1 MLVLV
6 LDIGIF
12 IYVLVCFDHQANHTE
27 AEIKMMRKNLILW
40 VVMLL
45 MVASAAIGSAEVEWE
60 ILNTLK
66 LDAPPLD
73 VAISPDGKTV
83 FVLTHEGNI
92 HIYEVNGR
100 LTGKIEVGENI
111 DQIKLGPKGTHLFAT
126 SRQNKT
132 VKVIALDFIKQIS
145 TKGSPYKGIE
155 DAPVVIA
162 GFSDFQ

>member
-1 MLVLV
+1 M
-6 LDIGIF
+6 I
-12 IYVLVCFDHQANHTE
+12 
-27 AEIKMMRKNLILW
+27 RKILILW
-40 VVMLL
+40 AAMLL
-45 MVASAAIGSAEVEWE
+45 VAPAVMGSETVEWE
-60 ILNTLK
+60 LLNTLK

-73 VAISPDGKTV
+73 VAISPDGNTV

-100 LTGKIEVGENI
+100 LTGKIEVGEKI

-132 VKVIALDFIKQIS
+132 VKVIELDFIKQIS
-145 TKGSPYKGIE
+145 IKGSPYKGIE

-162 GFSDFQ
+162 DFSDFE

>member
-1 MLVLV
+1 MV
-6 LDIGIF
+6 
-12 IYVLVCFDHQANHTE
+12 
-27 AEIKMMRKNLILW
+27 RKILIPF
-40 VVMLL
+40 VIILL
-45 MVASAAIGSAEVEWE
+45 MVTSVTVGSATVEWE
-60 ILNTLK
+60 VLNTLK

-73 VAISPDGKTV
+73 MAISPDGKTV

-100 LTGKIEVGENI
+100 LTDKIEVGEKI

-132 VKVIALDFIKQIS
+132 VKVIALDFIKKIS
-145 TKGSPYKGIE
+145 TNGSPYKGLV

-162 GFSDFQ
+162 VFSDFE

>member
-1 MLVLV
+1 MIRKILV
-6 LDIGIF
+6 
-12 IYVLVCFDHQANHTE
+12 
-27 AEIKMMRKNLILW
+27 LW

-45 MVASAAIGSAEVEWE
+45 LMTSGAIGSATVEWKV
-60 ILNTLK
+60 LNTLK
-66 LDAPPLD
+66 LEAPPLD
-73 VAISPDGKTV
+73 LAISPDGETV

-100 LTGKIEVGENI
+100 LKDKIEVGEKI
-111 DQIKLGPKGTHLFAT
+111 DQIRLDPKGTLLFAT

-145 TKGSPYKGIE
+145 TNGSPYKGLG

-162 GFSDFQ
+162 DFSDFE